1 MVTITRCMPQHFVTY
16 GSGTRYSVIDTVHA
30 IRRGFMLDLTG
41 IMLSSVLML
50 IVIVQAVRRDR
61 IQPWFQAFKPKPKP
75 VEDTTQS
82 WRRRH

>member
-1 MVTITRCMPQHFVTY
+1 
-16 GSGTRYSVIDTVHA
+16 
-30 IRRGFMLDLTG
+30 MLDLTG

-82 WRRRH
+82 WRRRN